1 MTILL
6 PIEIKDRE
14 LHAKIFLAA
23 KIIENSKF
31 DVVIGEKNKVYNLFK
46 HNTNVYLLSKGGP
59 KLGFRF
65 EKKKFGNNFL
75 GILDEEGPIL
85 NLDKHEK
92 NTRLHKNIL
101 NNINSYFLWGK
112 KDYTS
117 NKRIFRRYKKNLCF
131 YGHPKFDLLKKKNIQ
146 FYKKEINQ
154 LKKKYKKFIFVSSS
168 FPVDQVMEKKS
179 FNKFRFHNFEM
190 GQNEKLIKKNFNKYL
205 DIEKNNY
212 FCLIKLLEKIA
223 INYPD
228 INIVFRPH
236 PRQDIKIVKKRFS
249 KKIKNLKIIY
259 KDVITPWIAACDLYL
274 HSGCSSFLEA
284 ASLEKK
290 IIYFSQSDH
299 EKKAQMYKDFGQY
312 FNNID
317 NCFDFLKK
325 RKINNEFVFNK
336 SKKPHSIIENSN
348 SSKEFYREF
357 LNYLKENYSNK
368 LFSVKNLYPKKSLF
382 KSKLD
387 KFKILIK
394 KMILKFSFL
403 ENIIFK
409 FNASY
414 ILSNKYK
421 KKKFPYF
428 KKIEIS
434 KYIDR
439 SSKIKGDIS
448 IDQLSKDLFFLKRN
462 K

>member
-6 PIEIKDRE
+6 PLEIKDRE
-14 LHAKIFLAA
+14 LHAKLFLAT

-65 EKKKFGNNFL
+65 KKNKYRNNFL

-101 NNINSYFLWGK
+101 NNIDDYFLWGK

-117 NKRIFRRYKKNLCF
+117 NKEIFKSYNKTLCI
-131 YGHPKFDLLKKKNIQ
+131 YGHPKFDLHKKKNIL
-146 FYKKEINQ
+146 FYEKEINQ
-154 LKKKYKKFIFVSSS
+154 LKKKYKKFIFVASS
-168 FPVDQVMEKKS
+168 FPVDQVMNKKS
-179 FNKFRFHNFEM
+179 FNKFRFYNFEM
-190 GQNEKLIKKNFNKYL
+190 GKKETLIKKNFDKYL
-205 DIEKNNY
+205 EIEKNNY
-212 FCLIKLLEKIA
+212 IHLIKLLEKIA
-223 INYPD
+223 INNPD

-236 PRQDIKIVKKRFS
+236 PRQDIEIVKRRFS
-249 KKIKNLKIIY
+249 KKIKNIKIIY
-259 KDVITPWIAACDLYL
+259 KDVITPWIAACDIYL

-290 IIYFSQSDH
+290 IIYFSQNDH
-299 EKKAQMYKDFGQY
+299 EKKAQMYKEFGKY
-312 FNNID
+312 FNSID
-317 NCFDFLKK
+317 TCFNFLKK
-325 RKINNEFVFNK
+325 NKRNSEFVFSK
-336 SKKPHSIIENSN
+336 SKKPLSIIENS
-348 SSKEFYREF
+348 STSKEFNQKF
-357 LNYLKENYSNK
+357 INYLKKNYSNK
-368 LFSVKNLYPKKSLF
+368 LLSVKNLYPIKNSFNL
-382 KSKLD
+382 SLD

-394 KMILKFSFL
+394 KFILKFSFL
-403 ENIIFK
+403 ENILFQL
-409 FNASY
+409 NASN

-421 KKKFPYF
+421 IKKFPHL
-428 KKIEIS
+428 KKNEVL
-434 KYIDR
+434 KYVFR
-439 SSKIKGDIS
+439 STKIKNS
-448 IDQLSKDLFFLKRN
+448 IIIEQLSKDLFSLRRN